1 MKLLFD
7 ENLSPKLPRLL
18 AAQYPGSLH
27 LRDCGLKG
35 ATDEEIWEYAR
46 DNGFAIVSKDSDFYQ
61 RSLFYGHPPKFIW
74 LRIGNCTRNDL
85 VVLLTTH
92 QQDIHALDADP
103 LESVLVL
110 S

>member
-1 MKLLFD
+1 MRLLFD
-7 ENLSPKLPRLL
+7 QNLSHRLVGEL
-18 AAQYPGSLH
+18 ALEFPGSAHIRTL
-27 LRDCGLKG
+27 GLET
-35 ATDEEIWEYAR
+35 ATDREIWDYAR
-46 DNGFAIVSKDSDFYQ
+46 VEDYLVVSKDSDFYQ
-61 RSLFYGHPPKFIW
+61 RSLFYGHPPKCIW